1 MNESNLESGFLK
13 VHDGIRDLDAD
24 GFYSHL
30 HVEGPGQPL
39 GEAHEGLDVVVPEV
53 CDLVVVGEAA
63 LHHVEA
69 EAGAGRDGGQPLARR
84 AGPHPLHRPHARRR
98 HRHLG
103 RGGNITTLAVAFS
116 LKDLS
121 H

>member
-1 MNESNLESGFLK
+1 MNESANLESGFLK

-24 GFYSHL
+24 GFYGHL

-53 CDLVVVGEAA
+53 GDLVVVREAA

-69 EAGAGRDGGQPLARR
+69 EAGAGRDGGQPLARG

-103 RGGNITTLAVAFS
+103 SGGNITRAVN
-116 LKDLS
+116 D
-121 H
+121 